1 MLNLSDD
8 VREALSGSRPAD
20 RVVGEV
26 WYDGQLVVPNL
37 DIGSWRIDTDATRSV
52 RRQVTVTVTSDD
64 GALAPWAVDDALGV
78 AGSVL
83 RLVYI
88 VGGVADGQVPMGE
101 FRITRPSVAESW
113 RSQRLIRAFDDE
125 GRSVVAEEL
134 PAQWSSSAAVEVQAD
149 DLTRTA
155 ELGRF
160 VAPEAVKHTGSVI
173 QEVARLLDGIVPVTV
188 AAGVVDGR
196 VPASV
201 TYERDRMPA
210 VEALLGSIN
219 ATHRMT
225 GDGRFEVIPV
235 AGGAPVWDIAG
246 GDDGVLVDFGRAMDV
261 RDFPNIA
268 VVEGKSATDLPLI
281 GVARETGGAL
291 RASGPHGQIPEFM
304 YSDIMDTQAKVTAA
318 AKTRL
323 ANLIASRS
331 VVLPVTCLPHPG
343 LQEYDVVTLTTPAGT
358 LTGQVQTVNI
368 SGGPGGVDPMG
379 LGMVVAWEQMAAIAR
394 ELRRR

>member
-1 MLNLSDD
+1 MLNLSED

-37 DIGSWRIDTDATRSV
+37 DISSWRIDTDATRPV
-52 RRQVTVTVTSDD
+52 RRQVTVSVASDD

-88 VGGVADGQVPMGE
+88 VGGVVDGQVPMGE

-134 PAQWSSSAAVEVQAD
+134 PAQWSSSAAIEVQAD
-149 DLTRTA
+149 DLTRSA

-160 VAPEAVKHTGSVI
+160 VAPEAVKYTGSVL

-196 VPASV
+196 VPSSV

-210 VEALLGSIN
+210 VEALLRSIN
-219 ATHRMT
+219 AAHRMT

-235 AGGAPVWDIAG
+235 SGGAPVWDVAG

-261 RDFPNIA
+261 QDFPNVA
-268 VVEGKSATDLPLI
+268 VVEGKTADDRPLI

-291 RASGPHGQIPEFM
+291 RAGGPHGHVPEFM
-304 YSDIMDTQAKVTAA
+304 SSDIMDTQAKVDAA
-318 AKTRL
+318 ARTRL

-358 LTGQVQTVNI
+358 LTGQVQTLNL

-379 LGMVVAWEQMAAIAR
+379 LGMVVPWEQMAAIAR
-394 ELRRR
+394 DLRRR